1 MGQERRNPVV
11 VLINISKAQPE
22 EARNQQRKFLV
33 AVDGGVPVDVTLLG
47 VRESPGHPACWV
59 HSYRQRV
66 RDGRQILATLR
77 PEPS

>member
-1 MGQERRNPVV
+1 

-59 HSYRQRV
+59 HSDRQRV
-66 RDGRQILATLR
+66 RDG
-77 PEPS
+77 